1 MYKLVLAKL
10 KEISGVD
17 AMDLLE
23 LNNYRG
29 QRTLRPKHVTML
41 RNEMENGRFLTGN
54 IAVAILN
61 YDEKRKV
68 IANGQHQLKAL
79 LAVNIPI
86 RVVYQEY
93 SCDGP
98 EDMANLY
105 SGFDNHA
112 ARSLGDVVVPES
124 IAVGVDGWKG
134 KTLRV
139 VVSAAVS
146 ISGAEEWPKRE
157 KAHLL
162 GLYAKQGGFV
172 NNIVKDS
179 RSSRHLMRSPV
190 VRAMMETYD
199 KDWQS
204 AKIFWEDV
212 RDGAELKK
220 NDPALLL
227 KNYLQMAAISARNVK
242 SAYRQESVTAREMY
256 VKCLHAWNASR
267 SGTKTNLR
275 YLPDAPIPRLV

>member
-1 MYKLVLAKL
+1 
-10 KEISGVD
+10 
-17 AMDLLE
+17 
-23 LNNYRG
+23 
-29 QRTLRPKHVTML
+29 
-41 RNEMENGRFLTGN
+41 
-54 IAVAILN
+54 
-61 YDEKRKV
+61 
-68 IANGQHQLKAL
+68 
-79 LAVNIPI
+79 
-86 RVVYQEY
+86 
-93 SCDGP
+93 
-98 EDMANLY
+98 
-105 SGFDNHA
+105 
-112 ARSLGDVVVPES
+112 
-124 IAVGVDGWKG
+124 
-134 KTLRV
+134 
-139 VVSAAVS
+139 VSAAVS

-162 GLYAKQGGFV
+162 GLYVKQGGFV

>member
-1 MYKLVLAKL
+1 MYKLLLGKL
-10 KEISGVD
+10 REVSAVD

-23 LNNYRG
+23 LNTYEG
-29 QRTLRPKHVTML
+29 QRPLRPKHIAML
-41 RNEMENGRFLTGN
+41 RGEIENGRFLYGD
-54 IAVAILN
+54 IAIARLD
-61 YDEKRKV
+61 YEGKREV
-68 IANGQHQLKAL
+68 LVNGQHQLKAEI
-79 LAVNIPI
+79 LADIPI
-86 RVVYQEY
+86 RVIYQVY
-93 SCDGP
+93 SCQTP
-98 EDMANLY
+98 EDVSDLFRR
-105 SGFDNHA
+105 FDNHA
-112 ARSLGDVVVPES
+112 SRSLGDTVVPES
-124 IAVGVDGWKG
+124 LALGIDWKP
-134 KTLRV
+134 KVLRI

-146 ISGAEEWPKRE
+146 VNGAEEWPKSE
-157 KAHLL
+157 KVRLL
-162 GLYAKQGGFV
+162 GLYVKQGGFV
-172 NNIVKDS
+172 NNIVKES
-179 RSSRHLMRSPV
+179 RGSRHLLRASV

-227 KNYLQMAAISARNVK
+227 KNYLQMTAISSNNRKAAPSHEV
-242 SAYRQESVTAREMY
+242 VTSREMY

>member
-1 MYKLVLAKL
+1 MYRLSLAKL

-23 LNNYRG
+23 LNTYEG
-29 QRTLRPKHVTML
+29 QRPLRPKHVAML
-41 RNEMENGRFLTGN
+41 RGEIEDGRFLIGN

-61 YDEKRKV
+61 YDNKRKV
-68 IANGQHQLKAL
+68 IVNGQHQLKAL
-79 LAVNIPI
+79 LVSNIPI
-86 RVVYQEY
+86 RVIYQEY

-105 SGFDNHA
+105 AGFDNHA

-124 IAVGVDGWKG
+124 IALGVDGWKG
-134 KTLRV
+134 RTLRV
-139 VVSAAVS
+139 IVSAAVS
-146 ISGAEEWPKRE
+146 INGAEEWPKRE

-162 GLYAKQGGFV
+162 GMYVKQGSFV
-172 NNIVKDS
+172 NNIVKES
-179 RSSRHLMRSPV
+179 RSSRHLMRSSV

-204 AKIFWEDV
+204 AKIFWEEV

-227 KNYLQMAAISARNVK
+227 KNYLQTTSISTSNRRAASN
-242 SAYRQESVTAREMY
+242 QEAVTAREMY